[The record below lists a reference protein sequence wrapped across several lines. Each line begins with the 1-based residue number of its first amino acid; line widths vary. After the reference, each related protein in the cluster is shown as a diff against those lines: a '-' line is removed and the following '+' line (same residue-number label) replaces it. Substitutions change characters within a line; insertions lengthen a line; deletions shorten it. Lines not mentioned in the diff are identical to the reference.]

1 MVSTKGLCFTIALL
15 CVAMPIIIGHALPSD
30 STEKIGYEA
39 GNRVNITDDLTNSS
53 EYAPTL
59 AAGEV
64 YNYSML
70 SAFPVTK
77 NGVYSPVKAYASG
90 TSITRTE
97 HAAGNIDLSDYP
109 TDTEFE
115 PLGYYEDNFRYTYG
129 GTTYYATMVYW
140 YPSIP
145 SLTFEHVT
153 DGSVTIPG
161 PLPTTITSLN
171 GYASF
176 ERVITPDL
184 YAQPEAGSYINH
196 VSSMHDTFNDT
207 TMVTNNNLLGASFI
221 ITDPSLAAGSWN
233 CSIQYTDLTTNT
245 NKSIPF
251 GVDGG
256 KWFLGSGDDRVTIGT
271 YKQILLEVEGNKS
284 PGIKITGLVYN
295 ADFSA
300 SVDGRR
306 LSTAFYDLNQGEDDQ
321 EAEVYNRIVFY
332 NATANDRMKIYC
344 NAVYLAGNPQP
355 VIHNMTLSP
364 WNYYPDSNISI
375 EFEGAAFYGSSI
387 KLPGVNTAYDVTDGT
402 ITVVDVQE
410 VEHTVKLRDMTTFLL
425 YDSESS
431 TYDVQ
436 LDGFTIAES
445 VPKASINGYLFTGSW
460 LLNVYIYS
468 ITPYTYESMDY
479 DFSQLNVTHNEY
491 CLIGMIT
498 AVLAFVVCALAGK
511 RSGGK
516 MIYCLMIAALAFAI
530 YLGMME

>member
-1 MVSTKGLCFTIALL
+1 MVSTKGLCFAIALL

-53 EYAPTL
+53 EYAATL

-77 NGVYSPVKAYASG
+77 NNVYSPVKAYAGG
-90 TSITRTE
+90 TSVIRTE
-97 HAAGNIDLSDYP
+97 HAAGTIDLSEYT

-115 PLGYYEDNFRYTYG
+115 PLGDYEDNFTYTYG
-129 GTTYYATMVYW
+129 GTTYYATIVYW

-153 DGSVTIPG
+153 EGSVTIPG
-161 PLPTTITSLN
+161 PLPTTITSTN

-176 ERVITPDL
+176 ERVITPNL
-184 YAQPEAGSYINH
+184 YAQPEDGSYINH
-196 VSSMHDTFNDT
+196 VSSTHDTFNDT

-221 ITDPSLAAGSWN
+221 ITDPLLAVGTWS

-245 NKSIPF
+245 NKSVLF
-251 GVDGG
+251 GVDGE
-256 KWFLGSGDDRVTIGT
+256 KWFLGSGDDRVTIGK

-284 PGIKITGLVYN
+284 PGIRITGLVYN

-306 LSTAFYDLNQGEDDQ
+306 MATAFYDLTDADQ

-332 NATANDRMKIYC
+332 SATANDRMKVYC
-344 NAVYLAGNPQP
+344 NSVYLAGNPQP
-355 VIHNMTLSP
+355 VIYNMGLSP
-364 WNYYPDSNISI
+364 WNYYPDTNISI
-375 EFEGAAFYGSSI
+375 EFSGAAFYGSSI
-387 KLPGVNTAYDVTDGT
+387 QLPGVNTSYDVLDGA
-402 ITVVDVQE
+402 ITVVDVQDID
-410 VEHTVKLRDMTTFLL
+410 HNVKLRNMTTFLL
-425 YDSESS
+425 YDPETL

-436 LDGFTIAES
+436 IDGFTIAEN
-445 VPKASINGYLFTGSW
+445 VPKASITGYLFNGSW
-460 LLNVYIYS
+460 LLDVYIYS

-479 DFSQLNVTHNEY
+479 DFSKLNVTHNEY

-498 AVLAFVVCALAGK
+498 AVLAFVACALAGK

-516 MIYCLMIAALAFAI
+516 MIYCFMIAALAFAI
-530 YLGMME
+530 YFGMIE